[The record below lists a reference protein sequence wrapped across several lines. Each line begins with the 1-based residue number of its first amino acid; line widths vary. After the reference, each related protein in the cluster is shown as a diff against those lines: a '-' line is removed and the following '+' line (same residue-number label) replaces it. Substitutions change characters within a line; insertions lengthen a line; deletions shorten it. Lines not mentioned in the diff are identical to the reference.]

1 MARPRT
7 PVAKAKALGADVKNP
22 GRHKARSAPKNT
34 GELGPPSAHLDPFAK
49 KAFQL
54 FRVELPWLRESHR
67 VLVELAS
74 IYRGRMIDPDPMA
87 ILSLQGAQ
95 ELRRC
100 LAQLGATPADESK
113 VNTAGGD
120 EEDPDEALF
129 RGAQAAAAPPPPKPQ
144 QH

>member
-7 PVAKAKALGADVKNP
+7 PVAKAKAIGADVKNP
-22 GRHKARSAPKNT
+22 GRHKARSAPKNI
-34 GELGPPSAHLDPFAK
+34 GELGPPSAHLGPFAK
-49 KAFQL
+49 KAFEL
-54 FRVELPWLRESHR
+54 FRRELPWLKESHR

-74 IYRGRMIDPDPMA
+74 RYRGQMLDPEVLVFP
-87 ILSLQGAQ
+87 LGNAQ

-129 RGAQAAAAPPPPKPQ
+129 RGAQAAAPPPPPKPK

>member
-7 PVAKAKALGADVKNP
+7 PVAKAKATAADIKNP
-22 GRHKARSAPKNT
+22 GRHKGRAAPA
-34 GELGPPSAHLDPFAK
+34 GLAALGAAPMWLGTWGM

-54 FRVELPWLRESHR
+54 FKRELPWLTESHR

-74 IYRGRMIDPDPMA
+74 SYRGRMLNPDPEVQ
-87 ILSLQGAQ
+87 LSLQAAQ

-113 VNTAGGD
+113 VNTGHGD
-120 EEDPDEALF
+120 DEDPDEKHF
-129 RGAQAAAAPPPPKPQ
+129 RPATTQPPPPPKP
-144 QH
+144 H